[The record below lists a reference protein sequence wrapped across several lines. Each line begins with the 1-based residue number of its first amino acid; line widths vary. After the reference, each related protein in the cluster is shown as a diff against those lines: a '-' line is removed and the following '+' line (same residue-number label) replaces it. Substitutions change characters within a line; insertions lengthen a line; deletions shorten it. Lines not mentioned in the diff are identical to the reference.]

1 MTHTMH
7 RLTVAT
13 IASVLLAAIAAG
25 APAPQKPLPKFDD
38 YRVDEKFRNKPAP
51 VVTTGSNLARTYRT
65 RLREGEAK
73 GPNFAGHFTLVSW
86 GCGGGCQDWAVVDAR
101 TGHVFESMIRTSVG
115 GEFHLDSRLL
125 LVDTP
130 KLAAE
135 AYSGK
140 VPADCTDCGT
150 PGAYEWKDGAWQ
162 AVAGFGSSHVHR
174 FE

>member
-1 MTHTMH
+1 M
-7 RLTVAT
+7 
-13 IASVLLAAIAAG
+13 
-25 APAPQKPLPKFDD
+25 
-38 YRVDEKFRNKPAP
+38 
-51 VVTTGSNLARTYRT
+51 
-65 RLREGEAK
+65 
-73 GPNFAGHFTLVSW
+73 
-86 GCGGGCQDWAVVDAR
+86 
-101 TGHVFESMIRTSVG
+101 G

-162 AVAGFGSSHVHR
+162 AVAGFGSTHIHH